1 MTGSAH
7 PKARAQRPD
16 PHESFV
22 TEESVYGT
30 LLVSGMI
37 VVSGAYRATSWETF
51 LSVLGTVI
59 VFWAAHVYA
68 GTVASHGVTQGAET
82 TLSTAFRHSLRRS
95 VGFFTSAM
103 LPLLVLLIG
112 ALRVVPDPVAMWV
125 ALWLGVVI
133 LGVLGYIAFT
143 RRGSSWMIR
152 ILGTL
157 GTAALGVAMILLK
170 VLIH

>member
-7 PKARAQRPD
+7 PKTDAQRPD
-16 PHESFV
+16 AHAFLV

-37 VVSGAYRATSWETF
+37 VVSGSYGATSWETF

-68 GTVASHGVTQGAET
+68 GTVASHGVTRGDEI
-82 TLSTAFRHSLRRS
+82 TLGSAFRHALRRS
-95 VGFFTSAM
+95 VGFFISA
-103 LPLLVLLIG
+103 LPPLAVLLFG
-112 ALRVVPDPVAMWV
+112 ALRVIPDPLAMWF

-133 LGVLGYIAFT
+133 LGALGYIAFT
-143 RRGSSWMIR
+143 RRGSNWKIR